1 LLKNSTLILC
11 KRGSRTKE
19 KINGKKHHLYR
30 LFKFFI
36 EIIQKG
42 SRKNMKAL
50 ISYWAFKNLGIEI
63 MPRRDVEIEKEKKER
78 ERKTIL

>member
-1 LLKNSTLILC
+1 MERNTTFL
-11 KRGSRTKE
+11 GSLSFSLR
-19 KINGKKHHLYR
+19 LY
-30 LFKFFI
+30 K
-36 EIIQKG
+36 KG

-63 MPRRDVEIEKEKKER
+63 MPRRDVEIEKEKKEK

>member
-1 LLKNSTLILC
+1 MERNTTFL
-11 KRGSRTKE
+11 GSLSFSLR
-19 KINGKKHHLYR
+19 LY
-30 LFKFFI
+30 K
-36 EIIQKG
+36 KG